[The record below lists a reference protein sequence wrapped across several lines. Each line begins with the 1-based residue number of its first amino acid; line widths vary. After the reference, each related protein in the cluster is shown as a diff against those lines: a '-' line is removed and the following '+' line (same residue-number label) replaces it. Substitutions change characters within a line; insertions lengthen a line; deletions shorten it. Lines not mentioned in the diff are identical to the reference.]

1 MSTIEIRMKFA
12 AQIAGEMR
20 NVGDVVKVPRKLG
33 LDLIGRGD
41 AEHVQ
46 VVKRAVLQ
54 RPING
59 RY

>member
-12 AQIAGEMR
+12 TQVAGEVR
-20 NVGDVVKVPRKLG
+20 NPGDVVAVPRKLG

-54 RPING
+54 KPKNG